1 MLVNE
6 PHLLL
11 LDEPFSALDS
21 HLREKLQ
28 MELRELL
35 KRYGRDVL
43 LVTHSRD
50 EAYHMCGQVAVLH
63 QGTVLTQQE
72 TRDVFANPQSIQ
84 AAVLTGCKNIVSAQ
98 KSGEYAVWVPE
109 WGVQLETAAPVR
121 DGRGQS
127 VSAHM
132 RLILSFQ
139 ATDFR
144 FRGSERWK
152 NRLNGLHNFGLP
164 TSDRRRRR
172 FGGGFSKRIAM
183 EKYPT
188 QLGVSP
194 QDILLLYHR

>member
-1 MLVNE
+1 MYLRTAVDTSCRFNRLQKHCLCTE
-6 PHLLL
+6 KAGSMPYGCQNGV
-11 LDEPFSALDS
+11 FS
-21 HLREKLQ
+21 LRRRHRCV
-28 MELRELL
+28 M
-35 KRYGRDVL
+35 
-43 LVTHSRD
+43 
-50 EAYHMCGQVAVLH
+50 AC
-63 QGTVLTQQE
+63 
-72 TRDVFANPQSIQ
+72 
-84 AAVLTGCKNIVSAQ
+84 
-98 KSGEYAVWVPE
+98 
-109 WGVQLETAAPVR
+109 
-121 DGRGQS
+121 GQS